1 MAADYFTEKWQSKAV
16 SYLNH
21 CGKLFI
27 AGEHYQLIDRDEGL
41 YRFLMEIN
49 AVKDG
54 YDECPPSLS
63 GNSTTEGKF
72 FYPVR
77 NGLGPVSFYGEYV
90 GGIPMKF
97 LNGTN
102 FVDTRDEWQDGD
114 GVDRSV
120 VSGWVGNQLGGLIK
134 TPLSCRGKLFMVWD
148 ATMWTLGQEAARIQ
162 PRRSVPWDENS
173 WFSWDSEPAEERE
186 KDREIRKAQREMGG
200 AIRKAQAV
208 TKKFFPGIANW
219 LGNKACPCETSTTPL
234 IQVPTATLTPL
245 VSIGSVGRPVRS
257 ELSAVSSSK
266 SNLPPAQT
274 THIPTSTASIPSSGA
289 PETIVF
295 TLPPVNVYM
304 GFRDG
309 VGNYKLDVLDG
320 LGNHL
325 KSLFDQSVTAN
336 KREAWASW
344 DGTNDLGN
352 KMGAGNYYVVLSKD
366 GHFLKKIAL
375 SWVAR

>member
-1 MAADYFTEKWQSKAV
+1 
-16 SYLNH
+16 
-21 CGKLFI
+21 
-27 AGEHYQLIDRDEGL
+27 
-41 YRFLMEIN
+41 
-49 AVKDG
+49 
-54 YDECPPSLS
+54 
-63 GNSTTEGKF
+63 
-72 FYPVR
+72 
-77 NGLGPVSFYGEYV
+77 
-90 GGIPMKF
+90 
-97 LNGTN
+97 
-102 FVDTRDEWQDGD
+102 
-114 GVDRSV
+114 
-120 VSGWVGNQLGGLIK
+120 
-134 TPLSCRGKLFMVWD
+134 
-148 ATMWTLGQEAARIQ
+148 
-162 PRRSVPWDENS
+162 
-173 WFSWDSEPAEERE
+173 
-186 KDREIRKAQREMGG
+186 
-200 AIRKAQAV
+200 
-208 TKKFFPGIANW
+208 
-219 LGNKACPCETSTTPL
+219 
-234 IQVPTATLTPL
+234 
-245 VSIGSVGRPVRS
+245 
-257 ELSAVSSSK
+257 LSAVSSSK